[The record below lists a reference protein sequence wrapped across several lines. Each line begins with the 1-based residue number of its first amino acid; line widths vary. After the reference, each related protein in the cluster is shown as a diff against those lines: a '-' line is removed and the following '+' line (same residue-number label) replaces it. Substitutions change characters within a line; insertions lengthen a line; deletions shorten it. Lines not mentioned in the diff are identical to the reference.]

1 MILKVKSEVE
11 GSNNSWR
18 FYDGCEGL
26 HYTLY
31 DSASDTKK
39 NYAQCGVPS
48 DVHEV
53 WYEYNLR
60 PQAMDQPILLAAFS
74 SQTTGPVHLFCSTEC
89 YLLND
94 LGKTIERL
102 I

>member
-18 FYDGCEGL
+18 FYDGVEGL
-26 HYTLY
+26 HYTVY
-31 DSASDTKK
+31 DNASETKK
-39 NYAQCGVPS
+39 NYEQCGTPA
-48 DVHEV
+48 DVQEV

-60 PQAMDQPILLAAFS
+60 PVAMSQPVLLAAFS
-74 SQTTGPVHLFCSTEC
+74 SEATGCMHLFCSTEC

-94 LGKTIERL
+94 AGKTIERL